1 MKKVIVAIVILVAII
16 VAGILE
22 AVYIDR
28 TFEKI
33 QEDLTSI
40 TEQVKSEDEQAL
52 KTTEEFC
59 GWWEKKRAH
68 IELFAYSP
76 DLRSFSIALAETKG
90 SIECGDYANA
100 LSKCE
105 SLKVMAGNIHNV
117 LDFNGLDII

>member
-1 MKKVIVAIVILVAII
+1 MKKVIAAIVILVVII

-28 TFEKI
+28 TFDKI
-33 QEDLTSI
+33 QEDLTTI

-52 KTTEEFC
+52 QATAEFSD
-59 GWWEKKRAH
+59 WWEKKRSR

-90 SIECGDYANA
+90 SIECGDYDNA

-105 SLKVMAGNIHNV
+105 SLKTLAENIHKV

>member
-1 MKKVIVAIVILVAII
+1 MKKVIVAIAILLAII

-33 QEDLTSI
+33 DDDLDAL
-40 TEQVKSEDEQAL
+40 TEQVKAQDEASL
-52 KTTEEFC
+52 NTIISFSN
-59 GWWEKKRAH
+59 WWEDTRAK

-76 DLRSFSIALAETKG
+76 DLRSFSTALAETKG
-90 SIECGDYANA
+90 SIECGDFENA

-105 SLKVMAGNIHNV
+105 SLKIMAVNIHNV
-117 LDFNGLDII
+117 LDFNGIDII